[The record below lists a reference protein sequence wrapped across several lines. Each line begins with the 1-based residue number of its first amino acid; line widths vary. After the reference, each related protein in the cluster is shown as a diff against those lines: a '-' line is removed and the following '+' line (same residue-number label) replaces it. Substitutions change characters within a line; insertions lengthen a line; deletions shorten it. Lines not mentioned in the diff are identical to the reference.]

1 MQCSNLQAGNQGFPP
16 QKSMRERVAIAIRD
30 ADGCGMTIRGQGI
43 TIFCDNPGLGE
54 DCQPRCGC
62 REYADAAIDAC
73 LAALLEIE
81 LPEEVFTEACHNF
94 WFGVGTEDA
103 QKHDMRRAFRTIIM
117 ALADLAKLDCIV
129 VRDVEVAQGERST
142 SALSEDETGHSEAAQ

>member
-1 MQCSNLQAGNQGFPP
+1 MQCSNSQAGNQEFPP

-30 ADGCGMTIRGQGI
+30 ADGCGMTIRGQGV
-43 TIFCDNPGLGE
+43 TVFCDNPGLGE

-81 LPEEVFTEACHNF
+81 LPEIALINADRSWNRE
-94 WFGVGTEDA
+94 EDWRTA
-103 QKHDMRRAFRTIIM
+103 IVKEFRTVVK
-117 ALADLAKLDCIV
+117 ALAEEL
-129 VRDVEVAQGERST
+129 T
-142 SALSEDETGHSEAAQ
+142 SSRP